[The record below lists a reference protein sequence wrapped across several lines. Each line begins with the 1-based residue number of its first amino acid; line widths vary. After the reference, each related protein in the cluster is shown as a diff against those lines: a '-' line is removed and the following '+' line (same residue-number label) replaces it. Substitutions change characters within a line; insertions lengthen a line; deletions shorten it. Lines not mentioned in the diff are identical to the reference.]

1 MTQNL
6 NRNGVGIIGTGGY
19 VPEKVLTNKDLEK
32 MVDTTDDWIIS
43 RTGIKERRILDKD
56 KSTSYMAIEA
66 GKKAIEDAGL
76 KSEDIDLI
84 IVSTVTPDMAFPAT
98 ACLVQN
104 GLGCINAAAFD
115 LEAACTGFLYGLSV
129 SYAYVKAG
137 MYKNILLIGAEAL
150 SRITNWKDRNTCV
163 LFGDGAGAVIVS
175 EVPEDK
181 GIMAIDIGA
190 DGSGSSYLTLPAGG
204 SQLPATEE
212 TILNNLHYIKMDGSE
227 VFKFAVR
234 TMEEAS
240 LKVISKSGLKL
251 EELDFLVPHQA
262 NIRIIDSARKRLKLE
277 KDKVLI
283 NLDKFGNMS
292 SASIPIALDE
302 AIKQKKIQDKDNVLL
317 VGFGGGLTWGACIL
331 KWHSNKEVSHV

>member
-104 GLGCINAAAFD
+104 GLGCINASPR
-115 LEAACTGFLYGLSV
+115 LSLI
-129 SYAYVKAG
+129 KF
-137 MYKNILLIGAEAL
+137 NPITIDEFFFLLI
-150 SRITNWKDRNTCV
+150 
-163 LFGDGAGAVIVS
+163 
-175 EVPEDK
+175 
-181 GIMAIDIGA
+181 AIA
-190 DGSGSSYLTLPAGG
+190 GSS
-204 SQLPATEE
+204 SFVM
-212 TILNNLHYIKMDGSE
+212 I
-227 VFKFAVR
+227 
-234 TMEEAS
+234 
-240 LKVISKSGLKL
+240 
-251 EELDFLVPHQA
+251 
-262 NIRIIDSARKRLKLE
+262 
-277 KDKVLI
+277 
-283 NLDKFGNMS
+283 S
-292 SASIPIALDE
+292 SA
-302 AIKQKKIQDKDNVLL
+302 
-317 VGFGGGLTWGACIL
+317 LTT
-331 KWHSNKEVSHV
+331 